1 MRCLRLS
8 LVGLSLVVIAFGV
21 AARCSA
27 EDQPAPTFV
36 IGCGVAVP
44 ASADAPLVDQKSD
57 LVKAARE
64 AVSENA
70 DLAQAAIK
78 TLREAGP
85 AGLEALLTAHREA
98 IEAHRGLPSVGTI
111 VNDAPWQRLSEALDA
126 VGGQRDCQ
134 TSRLFWYTDLNAAK
148 AAARESGKPI
158 LSLRLLGKLTDEFS
172 CANSRFFRTTLYANE
187 EVRKVLR
194 DRFILHWESVRPVPK
209 VTIDFGDGRKLERTL
224 TGNSIHYVLDVDGRV
239 IDALPGLYGPK
250 AFLRGLEEAERTMNE
265 AFTATKPSVEVGR
278 AAFVRDYHE
287 RKAKEILAAWQ
298 RDLTELGVT
307 DASKELAQ
315 AAPADQPRA
324 VAANAIARSKNAV
337 ERPLV
342 AAALAD
348 AGALSAKTDDAVWAR
363 IAQRHQAD
371 AELDVASIALISS
384 QNPTA
389 GRAMPLAASKARVE
403 NPMLRLVQN
412 FQNTIAI
419 DTVRNEY
426 TFHRQIHE
434 WFAAGEVPTDVE
446 VNALND
452 RVYSQLFLT
461 PRNDPWLGLVPGDVY
476 TALDHN
482 GVGEV
487 K

>member
-1 MRCLRLS
+1 LAFATRCP
-8 LVGLSLVVIAFGV
+8 AD
-21 AARCSA
+21 
-27 EDQPAPTFV
+27 DQPAPTFE
-36 IGCGVAVP
+36 IGCGAAVP
-44 ASADAPLVDQKSD
+44 ASSDTPLVDQSD
-57 LVKAARE
+57 LVQAARE

-70 DLAQAAIK
+70 ESAQAAIK

-85 AGLEALLTAHREA
+85 AGLEALLTTHREA
-98 IEAHRGLPSVGTI
+98 IESRRGLASVGVI
-111 VNDAPWQRLSEALDA
+111 VNDMPWQRLSAALDG

-134 TSRLFWYTDLNAAK
+134 TSHLFWYTDLAAAK
-148 AAARESGKPI
+148 AAAKESGKPI

-187 EVRKVLR
+187 EVSKVLR

-224 TGNSIHYVLDVDGRV
+224 TGNSIHYVLDSDGRV

-250 AFLRGLEEAERTMNE
+250 AFLRGLKQAAEVVT
-265 AFTATKPSVEVGR
+265 SVNALDDARR
-278 AAFVRDYHE
+278 AAALRANHQT
-287 RKAKEILAAWQ
+287 KAQEILATWQ

-307 DASKELAQ
+307 DVTKELAQ
-315 AAPADQPRA
+315 ATPAAQRA
-324 VAANAIARSKNAV
+324 VAANAVARPKQDV

-348 AGALSAKTDDAVWAR
+348 AGSLSAKTDDAVWAR
-363 IAQRHQAD
+363 IAQLHQAD
-371 AELDVASIALISS
+371 SELDAASIALIRS

-389 GRAMPLAASKARVE
+389 GRAMPLAFSKARVE
-403 NPMLRLVQN
+403 DPMLRLVQN

-419 DTVRNEY
+419 DTARNEY

-434 WFAAGEVPTDVE
+434 WFAAGDVPMDIE
-446 VNALND
+446 VNLLND
-452 RVYSQLFLT
+452 RVYAQLFLT
-461 PRNDPWLGLVPGDVY
+461 PGNDPWLGLVPGDVY

-482 GVGEV
+482 GVSEV